1 MLPRDR
7 GIIIQV
13 GSALA
18 YRGIPLQSAY
28 CAAKH
33 AIQGFCD
40 SLRCELIHDGSNV
53 RLTMVQMPAMNTPQF
68 GWVKS
73 RLPRKGQPVPP
84 IFQPEVAAR
93 AIVWA
98 AFHDRREIDV
108 GWPTVE
114 AIVGNKLAVHRCS
127 TVALLSLARARTPL
141 DDHWCFRL
149 RSLACV
155 HFAQPDPLLSSWMS
169 SSPAY
174 TLQDFPVLADLAS
187 EHTAGPSL
195 TQTPGNRNGG
205 SVPANHAPTAA
216 SKYSNTDRPC
226 CVQVAITVQIRSH
239 QRFPF
244 HSLYPA

>member
-1 MLPRDR
+1 MFRS
-7 GIIIQV
+7 QT
-13 GSALA
+13 
-18 YRGIPLQSAY
+18 QSINSQH
-28 CAAKH
+28 KTVW
-33 AIQGFCD
+33 
-40 SLRCELIHDGSNV
+40 LRNGCLRASQISC
-53 RLTMVQMPAMNTPQF
+53 L
-68 GWVKS
+68 
-73 RLPRKGQPVPP
+73 RK
-84 IFQPEVAAR
+84 
-93 AIVWA
+93 
-98 AFHDRREIDV
+98 RRNSSGV
-108 GWPTVE
+108 
-114 AIVGNKLAVHRCS
+114 AVHRCS
-127 TVALLSLARARTPL
+127 TVALLRSSARARTPL

-244 HSLYPA
+244 SLLVPCVIRRSITTNRIACSARLLVGSTPGVVMNRK